1 VLHSRDDAVV
11 PMHEGRRIASRIPGA
26 KFVELPSPN
35 HIVIAQ
41 EPAWNVFV
49 EALGEFLEWEK

>member
-1 VLHSRDDAVV
+1 MAFGSLENVALLDFDPRQ
-11 PMHEGRRIASRIPGA
+11 PTTFGA

-41 EPAWNVFV
+41 EPAWKVFV
-49 EALGEFLEWEK
+49 KALGEFLEWEK